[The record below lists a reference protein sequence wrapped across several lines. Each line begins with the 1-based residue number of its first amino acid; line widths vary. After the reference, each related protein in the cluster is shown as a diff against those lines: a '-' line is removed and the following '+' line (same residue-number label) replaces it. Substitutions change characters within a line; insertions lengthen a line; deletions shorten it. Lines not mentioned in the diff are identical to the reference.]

1 MTNLYV
7 SNGKLEIVTPE
18 RLTTNAINAYEMS
31 VDFED
36 DWSGFAKTAVFYQ
49 TTKGKKINI
58 EVADSVV
65 MIPAEILQ
73 VNLPVYVG
81 FVGKKNGVKKT
92 TNYVKLEIADGAD
105 VTSTDVSFVQ
115 TVDTKIN
122 YIRLSATGVFE
133 YSTDGST
140 WTELQGGSGASGDVA
155 INGTNV
161 PKVNDVP
168 NIVTDTDTIAY
179 EKVGATDE
187 KKLTLSQ
194 AVKKELSDNASN
206 IELLKTATKTNTDS
220 IVSINEE
227 LDSIHDDITA
237 VNAKAEK
244 NAQDIGTIN
253 GNIASINQ
261 NIETINGNVT
271 TIDGK
276 VSAVDEK
283 VTTLDGKVTTLS
295 GKVDKNTEDISGL
308 DTKVTKNTEDI
319 AKANTEIGKKFDK
332 TGGTISGNVAIQG
345 DITVSG
351 TTKTEHVEQI
361 AVDKPVIIANGNKV
375 DLQTLLAGLAI
386 NKNANATY
394 GIMYDPADDTVK
406 FGAGTVDDED
416 HFTFNQGEGL
426 PLAVRAD
433 SATFTNAHLIK
444 WNAEKNMFEDA
455 GFAIADFKVK
465 DITLNNA
472 STASFASD
480 DGITVRSQGTVKYQ
494 DNTTTEVTSEIDLPI
509 FGDSEDISID
519 ADAENENVHIKGV
532 EYIVITLPASATNGT
547 LTQAQY
553 SQLVNKK
560 GNVLVVN
567 NECYRL
573 EDKGHEEGFLTYTH
587 VGITGTQQYIKT
599 LTITIATYAFTII
612 TTAVRDLQ
620 CVNITL
626 AESATKG
633 TLTEEEYNRLTAYD
647 MNLLC
652 INGNEYYR
660 LNDKGHT
667 VGINTY
673 THDGFNEKGVTKYF
687 NLTLSTRAFT
697 ITTENN
703 GTVVK
708 YDGKTITQNADSE
721 LQAVGLTNG
730 TNQLSYAD
738 ILQAMTIERL

>member
-58 EVADSVV
+58 EVANSTV

-140 WTELQGGSGASGDVA
+140 WTELQGGSGASGNVA

-161 PKVNDVP
+161 PKVNDTP
-168 NIVTDTDTIAY
+168 NIITDTDTIAY
-179 EKVGATDE
+179 EKVGASDE

-194 AVKKELSDNASN
+194 AVKTQLSENATD
-206 IELLKTATKTNTDS
+206 IGTLKTATQTNTNS

-227 LDSIHDDITA
+227 LDSIHDDVTA

-244 NAQDIGTIN
+244 NAQDIAN
-253 GNIASINQ
+253 
-261 NIETINGNVT
+261 
-271 TIDGK
+271 
-276 VSAVDEK
+276 
-283 VTTLDGKVTTLS
+283 
-295 GKVDKNTEDISGL
+295 
-308 DTKVTKNTEDI
+308 
-319 AKANTEIGKKFDK
+319 ANTEIGKKFDK
-332 TGGTISGNVAIQG
+332 VGGTVSGNVAIQG
-345 DITVSG
+345 DLTVSG

-406 FGAGTVDDED
+406 FGAGTVDED
-416 HFTFNQGEGL
+416 KHFTFNQGEGL

-433 SATFTNAHLIK
+433 SSTFTNAHIVK
-444 WNAEKNMFEDA
+444 WNSEKNMFEDA

-480 DGITVRSQGTVKYQ
+480 DGITVRSKGTVQYQ

-519 ADAENENVHIKGV
+519 ADAQNENVHIKGV
-532 EYIVITLPASATNGT
+532 EYIVLTLPASAENGT

-599 LTITIATYAFTII
+599 LTITISTYAFTII
-612 TTAVRDLQ
+612 TTAIRDLQ

-626 AESATKG
+626 TESATSG
-633 TLTEEEYNRLTAYD
+633 TLTEEQFNRLTAYD
-647 MNLLC
+647 MNMLC

-708 YDGKTITQNADSE
+708 YDGKTITQNANSE
-721 LQAVGLTNG
+721 LQAVGLTDG

>member
-18 RLTTNAINAYEMS
+18 RLTTNAINAYEIS
-31 VDFED
+31 VDFAS
-36 DWSGFAKTAVFYQ
+36 DWSGFTKIAVFYQ

-58 EVADSVV
+58 EVANSAV

-92 TNYVKLEIADGAD
+92 TNYVKLEIADGAN

-140 WTELQGGSGASGDVA
+140 WTELQGDSGASGDVA

-161 PKVNDVP
+161 PKVNNVP
-168 NIVTDTDTIAY
+168 NIVTDNDTIAY

-194 AVKKELSDNASN
+194 AVKTQLSENATD
-206 IELLKTATKTNTDS
+206 IGTLKTATKTNADS

-227 LDSIHDDITA
+227 LDSIHVDITS
-237 VNAKAEK
+237 VNTKAEK
-244 NAQDIGTIN
+244 NAQDIAN
-253 GNIASINQ
+253 
-261 NIETINGNVT
+261 
-271 TIDGK
+271 
-276 VSAVDEK
+276 
-283 VTTLDGKVTTLS
+283 
-295 GKVDKNTEDISGL
+295 
-308 DTKVTKNTEDI
+308 
-319 AKANTEIGKKFDK
+319 ANTEIGKKFDK

-345 DITVSG
+345 DLAVSG

-375 DLQTLLAGLAI
+375 DLQTVLAGLAI

-394 GIMYDPADDTVK
+394 GIMYDPADNTVK
-406 FGAGTVDDED
+406 FGAGTVDENK

-480 DGITVRSQGTVKYQ
+480 NGITVRSKGTVQYQ

-519 ADAENENVHIKGV
+519 ADAQNENVHIKGV
-532 EYIVITLPASATNGT
+532 EYIVLTLPASAENGT

-599 LTITIATYAFTII
+599 LTITISTYAFTII

-626 AESATKG
+626 TENATSG
-633 TLTEEEYNRLTAYD
+633 TLTEEEFNRLTAYD
-647 MNLLC
+647 MNMLC

-687 NLTLSTRAFT
+687 NLTLSTRVFT

-708 YDGKTITQNADSE
+708 YDGKTITQNANSE
-721 LQAVGLTNG
+721 LQAVGLTDG

>member
-18 RLTTNAINAYEMS
+18 RLTTNAINAYEIS
-31 VDFED
+31 VDFAS
-36 DWSGFAKTAVFYQ
+36 DWGGFTKTAVFYQ

-58 EVADSVV
+58 EVANSAV

-92 TNYVKLEIADGAD
+92 TNYVKLEIADGAN
-105 VTSTDVSFVQ
+105 VTSTDISFVR

-140 WTELQGGSGASGDVA
+140 WTELQGDSGASGDVA

-161 PKVNDVP
+161 PKVNNVP

-194 AVKKELSDNASN
+194 AVKTQLSDNAAN
-206 IELLKTATKTNTDS
+206 IELLKTATKTNSDS

-227 LDSIHDDITA
+227 LDSIHVDITA

-244 NAQDIGTIN
+244 NAQDIGN
-253 GNIASINQ
+253 
-261 NIETINGNVT
+261 
-271 TIDGK
+271 
-276 VSAVDEK
+276 
-283 VTTLDGKVTTLS
+283 
-295 GKVDKNTEDISGL
+295 
-308 DTKVTKNTEDI
+308 
-319 AKANTEIGKKFDK
+319 ANTEIGKKFDK

-345 DITVSG
+345 DLAVSG

-375 DLQTLLAGLAI
+375 DLQTVLAGLAI

-406 FGAGTVDDED
+406 FGAGTVDENK

-472 STASFASD
+472 STASFASN
-480 DGITVRSQGTVKYQ
+480 DGITVRSKGTVQYQ

-519 ADAENENVHIKGV
+519 ADAQNKNVHIKGV
-532 EYIVITLPASATNGT
+532 EYIVLTLPASAENGT

-573 EDKGHEEGFLTYTH
+573 EDKEHEEGFLTYTH

-599 LTITIATYAFTII
+599 LTITISTYAFTII

-626 AESATKG
+626 TENATSG
-633 TLTEEEYNRLTAYD
+633 TLTEEEFNRLTAYD
-647 MNLLC
+647 MNMLC

-667 VGINTY
+667 VGVNTY

-708 YDGKTITQNADSE
+708 YDGKTITQNANSE
-721 LQAVGLTNG
+721 LQAVGLTDG

>member
-7 SNGKLEIVTPE
+7 SNGKLEVVTPE
-18 RLTTNAINAYEMS
+18 RLTTNAINAYEIS
-31 VDFED
+31 VDFES
-36 DWSGFAKTAVFYQ
+36 DWSSFAKTAVFYQ

-58 EVADSVV
+58 EVANSTV

-161 PKVNDVP
+161 PKVNNVP
-168 NIVTDTDTIAY
+168 NIITDTDTIAY

-194 AVKKELSDNASN
+194 SVKTQLSENATD
-206 IELLKTATKTNTDS
+206 IGTLKTATKTNTDS

-244 NAQDIGTIN
+244 NAQDIAN
-253 GNIASINQ
+253 
-261 NIETINGNVT
+261 
-271 TIDGK
+271 
-276 VSAVDEK
+276 
-283 VTTLDGKVTTLS
+283 
-295 GKVDKNTEDISGL
+295 
-308 DTKVTKNTEDI
+308 
-319 AKANTEIGKKFDK
+319 ANTEIGKKFDK
-332 TGGTISGNVAIQG
+332 VGGTISGNVAIQG
-345 DITVSG
+345 DLTVSG

-361 AVDKPVIIANGNKV
+361 AVDKPVIIANGKKV
-375 DLQTLLAGLAI
+375 DLQTVLAGLAI

-480 DGITVRSQGTVKYQ
+480 DGITVRSKGTVKYA

-519 ADAENENVHIKGV
+519 ADAQNENVHIKGV
-532 EYIVITLPASATNGT
+532 EYIVLSLPASATNGT

-599 LTITIATYAFTII
+599 LTITISTYAFTII
-612 TTAVRDLQ
+612 TTAIRDLQ

-633 TLTEEEYNRLTAYD
+633 TLTEEEFNRLTAYD

-708 YDGKTITQNADSE
+708 YDGKTITQNANSE
-721 LQAVGLTNG
+721 LQAVGLTDG

>member
-18 RLTTNAINAYEMS
+18 RLTTNAINAYEIS
-31 VDFED
+31 VDFAS
-36 DWSGFAKTAVFYQ
+36 DWSGFTKIAVFYQ

-58 EVADSVV
+58 EVANSAV

-92 TNYVKLEIADGAD
+92 TNYVKLEIADGAN
-105 VTSTDVSFVQ
+105 VTSTDVSFVR

-140 WTELQGGSGASGDVA
+140 WTELQGGSEAIGDVA

-161 PKVNDVP
+161 PKVNDTP
-168 NIVTDTDTIAY
+168 NIITDTDTVAY
-179 EKVGATDE
+179 EKVGTTDE

-194 AVKKELSDNASN
+194 AVKTQLSENATD
-206 IELLKTATKTNTDS
+206 IGTLKTATKTNADS

-227 LDSIHDDITA
+227 LDSIHVDITA

-244 NAQDIGTIN
+244 NAQDIAN
-253 GNIASINQ
+253 
-261 NIETINGNVT
+261 
-271 TIDGK
+271 
-276 VSAVDEK
+276 
-283 VTTLDGKVTTLS
+283 
-295 GKVDKNTEDISGL
+295 
-308 DTKVTKNTEDI
+308 
-319 AKANTEIGKKFDK
+319 ANTEIGKKFDK

-345 DITVSG
+345 DLAVSG

-406 FGAGTVDDED
+406 FGAGTVDENK

-433 SATFTNAHLIK
+433 SATFTNAHLVK

-472 STASFASD
+472 STASFASN
-480 DGITVRSQGTVKYQ
+480 DGITVRSKGTVQYQ
-494 DNTTTEVTSEIDLPI
+494 DNTTTEITSEIDLPI

-519 ADAENENVHIKGV
+519 ADAQNENVHIKGV
-532 EYIVITLPASATNGT
+532 EYIVLTLPASVENGT

-599 LTITIATYAFTII
+599 LTITISTYAFTII

-626 AESATKG
+626 TESTTSG
-633 TLTEEEYNRLTAYD
+633 TLTEEEFNRLTAYD
-647 MNLLC
+647 MNMLC

-708 YDGKTITQNADSE
+708 YDGKTITQNANSE
-721 LQAVGLTNG
+721 LQAVGLTDG

-738 ILQAMTIERL
+738 ILQAITIERL

>member
-7 SNGKLEIVTPE
+7 SNGKLEVVTPE
-18 RLTTNAINAYEMS
+18 RLTTNAINAYEIS
-31 VDFED
+31 VDFAS
-36 DWSGFAKTAVFYQ
+36 DWSGFTKTAVFYQ

-58 EVADSVV
+58 EVANSVV

-92 TNYVKLEIADGAD
+92 TNYVKLEIADGAN

-140 WTELQGGSGASGDVA
+140 WTELQGGSEASGDVT

-161 PKVNDVP
+161 PKVNNVP
-168 NIVTDTDTIAY
+168 NIVTDTDTIVY

-194 AVKKELSDNASN
+194 AVKTQLSENATD
-206 IELLKTATKTNTDS
+206 IGTLKTATQTNSDS

-227 LDSIHDDITA
+227 LDSVHVDITA

-244 NAQDIGTIN
+244 NAQDIAN
-253 GNIASINQ
+253 
-261 NIETINGNVT
+261 
-271 TIDGK
+271 
-276 VSAVDEK
+276 
-283 VTTLDGKVTTLS
+283 
-295 GKVDKNTEDISGL
+295 
-308 DTKVTKNTEDI
+308 
-319 AKANTEIGKKFDK
+319 ANTEIGKKFDK

-345 DITVSG
+345 DLAVSG

-375 DLQTLLAGLAI
+375 DLQTVLAGLAI

-394 GIMYDPADDTVK
+394 GIMYDPADNTVK
-406 FGAGTVDDED
+406 FGAGTVDENK

-433 SATFTNAHLIK
+433 SATFTNAHLVK
-444 WNAEKNMFEDA
+444 WNSEKNMFEDA

-472 STASFASD
+472 STASFAID
-480 DGITVRSQGTVKYQ
+480 DGITVRSKGTVQYQ

-519 ADAENENVHIKGV
+519 ADAQNENVHIKGV
-532 EYIVITLPASATNGT
+532 EYIVLTLPASAENGT

-599 LTITIATYAFTII
+599 LTITISTYAFTII

-626 AESATKG
+626 TENATSG
-633 TLTEEEYNRLTAYD
+633 TLTEEEFNRLTAYD
-647 MNLLC
+647 MNMLC

-703 GTVVK
+703 GTNVVQATGTSTTDVMSQDATTK
-708 YDGKTITQNADSE
+708 AINTAKTDCNSYTDSKIAEAITTALNT
-721 LQAVGLTNG
+721 AV
-730 TNQLSYAD
+730 
-738 ILQAMTIERL
+738 